1 MKVQENN
8 INKFVLDTVI
18 GLVGKVDRR
27 PRKIW
32 ITQKMINKGVTKE
45 LEEC

>member
-1 MKVQENN
+1 MKVQQNS
-8 INKFVLDTVI
+8 INKFMLDTVI
-18 GLVGKVDRR
+18 GLVGKVERR

-32 ITQKMINKGVTKE
+32 ITQKMINKGRTKE